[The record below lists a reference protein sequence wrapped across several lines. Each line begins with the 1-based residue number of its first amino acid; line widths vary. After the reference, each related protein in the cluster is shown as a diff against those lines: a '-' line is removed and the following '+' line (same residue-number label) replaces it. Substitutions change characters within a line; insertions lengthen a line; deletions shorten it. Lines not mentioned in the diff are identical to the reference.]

1 MKTNLLSVN
10 ADSKTKKG
18 IDAGYLTGIMYL
30 TPAGQAGLKNICP
43 SASKGCKESC
53 LYSAGRGRF
62 SQVENARIKRTQFL
76 LENRRAFLEILKADI
91 HILVRQAH
99 EQNKKPAVR
108 LNGTSDLAFH
118 KLIDFDQFKTVSFYD
133 YTKVKRRMTEELP
146 KNYSLTFSRS
156 ESNNKDS
163 LQVLKAGQNVS
174 VVFRKSLP
182 DFWNGFRVIDG
193 DKTDLRFL
201 DPKGVVVGLT
211 AKGDAKQDRTGFV
224 VD

>member
-1 MKTNLLSVN
+1 LQR
-10 ADSKTKKG
+10 A
-18 IDAGYLTGIMYL
+18 
-30 TPAGQAGLKNICP
+30 
-43 SASKGCKESC
+43 
-53 LYSAGRGRF
+53 
-62 SQVENARIKRTQFL
+62 QVENARIKRTQFL